1 MCTLVIL
8 RRPGHEWPVL
18 VATNRDELLKRPWL
32 TPARHWEDRP
42 SILGG
47 LDLEAGGS
55 WLGIND
61 YGVLAGILNRTG
73 SLGPQPNKRSR
84 GELVLEALDHADSSS
99 AAEALSALNGA
110 AYRPFNMIIAD
121 NRDAF
126 WLAHRDDLSS
136 DAIQVQPIPP
146 GLSMITAWDINDKR
160 SPRIRTYLPFF
171 RRATEPNPESDDWQ
185 SWKKLLASPVFRPV
199 DGPTE
204 AMRICTDTGFG
215 TTSSSLIGLPSLEAI
230 GMPAIWHFAT
240 GYPKPSPYS
249 PIVFS

>member
-1 MCTLVIL
+1 MF
-8 RRPGHEWPVL
+8 HQHH
-18 VATNRDELLKRPWL
+18 VA
-32 TPARHWEDRP
+32 
-42 SILGG
+42 
-47 LDLEAGGS
+47 
-55 WLGIND
+55 
-61 YGVLAGILNRTG
+61 V
-73 SLGPQPNKRSR
+73 
-84 GELVLEALDHADSSS
+84 
-99 AAEALSALNGA
+99 ALSLFVNFLKKT
-110 AYRPFNMIIAD
+110 R
-121 NRDAF
+121 F

-136 DAIQVQPIPP
+136 DTIQVQPIPP

-160 SPRIRTYLPFF
+160 SPRIRTYLPLF
-171 RRATEPNPESDDWQ
+171 RRATEPKPESDDWQ

-215 TTSSSLIGLPSLEAI
+215 TTSSSLIGLQSLEAT